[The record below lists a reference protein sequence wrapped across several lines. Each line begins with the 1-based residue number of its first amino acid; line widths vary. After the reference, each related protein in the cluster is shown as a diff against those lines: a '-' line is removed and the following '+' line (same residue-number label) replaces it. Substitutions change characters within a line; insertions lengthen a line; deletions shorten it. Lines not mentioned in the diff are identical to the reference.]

1 MKTKAIV
8 CGILLGIFVLST
20 ASSAY
25 AANGAVRFAWIV
37 SSGSNWKNG
46 KSIRYTAYV
55 WAEYGVGSDR
65 GSFTLRCTIKDRVG
79 WNPLSS
85 TLGQVSGSATSQQ
98 KYVDIYFTTSQ
109 MTVTLN
115 GGGTHNVFGQCSL
128 STPSGTLNFNTSTDS
143 VKV

>member
-1 MKTKAIV
+1 MKTKV
-8 CGILLGIFVLST
+8 VMFGILLASIFLLNTALS
-20 ASSAY
+20 AC
-25 AANGAVRFAWIV
+25 AANGTVRFAWIT

-46 KSIRYTAYV
+46 KSMTYTAYV
-55 WAEYGVGSDR
+55 WAKYYVGSDR
-65 GSFTLRCTIKDRVG
+65 GSFTLQCTIKDQKG
-79 WNPLSS
+79 WG
-85 TLGQVSGSATSQQ
+85 TVLGQVRGTAQSNQ
-98 KYVDIYFTTSQ
+98 KNVDIYFTTSQ